1 MISNDFSSVGESRQ
15 PQCFIDFQNKQPD
28 KGAMELANKLREEIV
43 PDHLEKSNINTYSVD
58 WPAVIGNK

>member
-1 MISNDFSSVGESRQ
+1 
-15 PQCFIDFQNKQPD
+15 
-28 KGAMELANKLREEIV
+28 MELANKLREEIV